1 MGKMLTGIK
10 KTPHIALTK
19 AKKMKCPF
27 CAYEELKVIESRD
40 TNDGKEIRRRRECL
54 RCKNRFTSYERI
66 EEPQLMVIK
75 KDKRRELFDKEKIL
89 SGLIKASEKRPV
101 SIETLENVVSEIEK
115 KLRDEMLKE
124 VSTTRIGELIMEKLH
139 SIDQIA
145 YVRFASVYR
154 QFKDVQ
160 EFIKEIKAVLA

>member
-1 MGKMLTGIK
+1 MR
-10 KTPHIALTK
+10 
-19 AKKMKCPF
+19 CPYCSF
-27 CAYEELKVIESRD
+27 EEIKVIESRD

-66 EEPQLMVIK
+66 EEPQLMVVK
-75 KDKRRELFDKEKIL
+75 KDKRRELFDREKIL

-101 SIETLENVVSEIEK
+101 SINTLETVVDEIEK
-115 KLRDEMLKE
+115 KCRDEMQKE
-124 VSTTRIGELIMEKLH
+124 ISTNHVGEMVMEKLQT
-139 SIDQIA
+139 IDQIA

-160 EFIKEIKAVLA
+160 EFFKEIKAVLS